1 MVGPTAVGKSDLAI
15 KLAKKLSCEII
26 SCDSRQFYK
35 EMSIGTAKPSWEEM
49 QGLKHHFIDSHHIGT
64 HYSAGDFERDV
75 DSFLSAYFQKNK
87 VAIMVG
93 GSGLFVQAIISGL
106 DDMPEA
112 PLNIRA
118 QLMERL
124 NNGEL
129 AQLQIELKKLDQ
141 TTYNTIDLQNGQRVV
156 RALEVCL
163 STGLSYSK
171 FKKNTTKKHNY
182 DIIKI
187 GIEKTREEL
196 YDRINKRVDK
206 MLESGLV
213 KEVEG
218 LLAFKNQN
226 ALQTVG
232 YKEVFGF
239 LEKEYDYQTMVELL
253 KRNTRRYAKR
263 QMTWFK
269 NKDKFEW
276 FDAQD
281 FESLYSFLEQKL
293 N

>member
-1 MVGPTAVGKSDLAI
+1 MVGPTAVGKTDLAI
-15 KLAKKLSCEII
+15 KLARELSCEII

-35 EMSIGTAKPSWEEM
+35 EMSIGTAKPSPEEM
-49 QGLKHHFIDSHHIGT
+49 RGLKHHFIDSLSIGT

-75 DSFLSAYFQKNK
+75 DSFLEAYFKKNK

-93 GSGLFVQAIISGL
+93 GSGLFVQAVVYGL

-112 PLNIRA
+112 PLQLRA

-124 NNGEL
+124 LKGEL
-129 AQLQIELKKLDQ
+129 TQLQIELKKLDQ
-141 TTYNTIDLQNGQRVV
+141 TTYNNIDLQNGQRVV
-156 RALEVCL
+156 RAIEVCL
-163 STGLSYSK
+163 STGLSYSLL
-171 FKKNTTKKHNY
+171 KKNSAKKHNY

-187 GIEKTREEL
+187 GIEKSREEL
-196 YDRINKRVDK
+196 YGSINKRVDK

-276 FDAQD
+276 FDAHD
-281 FESLYSFLEQKL
+281 FERLHSFLEQKL
-293 N
+293 K

>member
-1 MVGPTAVGKSDLAI
+1 MVGPTAVGKTDLAV

-35 EMSIGTAKPSWEEM
+35 EMSIGTAKPSLEEM
-49 QGLKHHFIDSHHIGT
+49 QGIKHHFVDSHSVGI

-75 DSFLSAYFQKNK
+75 DSFLNKYFQEKE

-93 GSGLFVQAIISGL
+93 GSGLFVQAVVSGL

-112 PLNIRA
+112 PLQLRA

-124 NNGEL
+124 EKGEL
-129 AQLQIELKKLDQ
+129 SQLQEELKKLDEI
-141 TTYNTIDLQNGQRVV
+141 TYKNIDLQNGQRVV

-163 STGLSYSK
+163 STGKPYSLFQK
-171 FKKNTTKKHNY
+171 NAPKKRDY
-182 DIIKI
+182 DIVKI
-187 GIEKTREEL
+187 GIESPREEL
-196 YDRINKRVDK
+196 YERINRRVDK

-213 KEVEG
+213 KEVES
-218 LLAFKNQN
+218 LLEFKNQN

-239 LEKEYDYQTMVELL
+239 LENEYDYQTMVDLL

-269 NKDKFEW
+269 NKDNFEW

-281 FESLYSFLEQKL
+281 IEKILSFLKQKL
-293 N
+293 K

>member
-1 MVGPTAVGKSDLAI
+1 LVGPTAVGKTDLAI
-15 KLAKKLSCEII
+15 KLARELSCEII

-35 EMSIGTAKPSWEEM
+35 EMSIGTAKPSREEM
-49 QGLKHHFIDSHHIGT
+49 QGVKHHFIDSHSVGI

-75 DSFLSAYFQKNK
+75 DSFLAAYFQKNK

-93 GSGLFVQAIISGL
+93 GSGLFVQAVVSGL

-112 PLNIRA
+112 PLQLRA

-124 NNGEL
+124 QKGEL
-129 AQLQIELKKLDQ
+129 TYLQLELKKLDQ
-141 TTYNTIDLQNGQRVV
+141 TTYNDIDLQNGQRVV
-156 RALEVCL
+156 RALEVCI
-163 STGLSYSK
+163 STGLSYSL
-171 FKKNTTKKHNY
+171 FKKSTAKKHNY
-182 DIIKI
+182 DIIKV
-187 GIEKTREEL
+187 GIEKSREEL

-213 KEVEG
+213 EEVEG

-276 FDAQD
+276 FDAHD
-281 FESLYSFLEQKL
+281 FERLHSFLGQKL
-293 N
+293 K